1 MVKTFANQEQED
13 SWKLFAYGPDG
24 IKGNP
29 LFIMTFIEI
38 EQERKRE
45 KERDSAGL
53 QRWYWRCRY
62 FWSVRFRPVRLQKSF
77 PMRKSAVHCR
87 SFPMRPKAGLRD
99 RWFPLSLPW

>member
-1 MVKTFANQEQED
+1 MAKTFANQEQED

-45 KERDSAGL
+45 KEI
-53 QRWYWRCRY
+53 
-62 FWSVRFRPVRLQKSF
+62 
-77 PMRKSAVHCR
+77 
-87 SFPMRPKAGLRD
+87 
-99 RWFPLSLPW
+99 SL

>member
-13 SWKLFAYGPDG
+13 SWKLFDYGPDG

-45 KERDSAGL
+45 KEI
-53 QRWYWRCRY
+53 
-62 FWSVRFRPVRLQKSF
+62 
-77 PMRKSAVHCR
+77 
-87 SFPMRPKAGLRD
+87 
-99 RWFPLSLPW
+99 SL